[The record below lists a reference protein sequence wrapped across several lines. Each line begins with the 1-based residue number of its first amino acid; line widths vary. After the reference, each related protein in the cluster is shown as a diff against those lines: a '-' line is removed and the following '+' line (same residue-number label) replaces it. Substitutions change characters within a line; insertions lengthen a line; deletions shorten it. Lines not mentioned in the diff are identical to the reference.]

1 MGFKLGSQTSSR
13 IRRGELK
20 TKFNFLNKEDASV
33 PGTPVVR
40 VPLEAAGEANN
51 DGSIYINKD
60 IEPGS
65 DEERE
70 VLMHEMKHV
79 VDMKIGKLDYGD
91 DWIKWNGRHYERK
104 DGMIN
109 FNGEWLEEGDESF
122 PWERD
127 AYRYNK

>member
-33 PGTPVVR
+33 PGTPVIR
-40 VPLEAAGEANN
+40 VPLDAGGEANN
-51 DGSIYINKD
+51 DGSIYINEN

-109 FNGEWLEEGDESF
+109 FNGEWLPEGDDSF

>member
-33 PGTPVVR
+33 PGTPVIR

-109 FNGEWLEEGDESF
+109 FNGEWLEEGDDSF

>member
-1 MGFKLGSQTSSR
+1 MGFKLGSQTGHR
-13 IRRGELK
+13 VKKGELK

-33 PGTPVVR
+33 PGTPVIR
-40 VPLEAAGEANN
+40 VPLDVAGEANN
-51 DGSIYINKD
+51 DGSIYINES

-65 DEERE
+65 DIERE

-79 VDMKIGKLDYGD
+79 VDMKLGKLDYGD
-91 DWIKWNGRHYERK
+91 DWIKWNGKHYERK

-109 FNGEWLEEGDESF
+109 FNGEWIEEGNDNF